1 MQSRYSSLKSSCAL
15 LALVV
20 FASACST
27 FGTLGGSASPVID
40 RIRDRGEIRIGM
52 MGDYPP
58 LNLLDNEDRNVGLE
72 PDLAE
77 ALAATLGVKL
87 VVVNKPFSELL
98 PTLESGAI
106 DAVMSGMT
114 MTPARNMDVAFAGPY
129 FISGK
134 ALLTRSATVAGFDA
148 PAELNSPEF
157 KLTVLAGTT
166 SQTFAANAMPKA
178 NIIPAES
185 YEAAVAMVIDG
196 SANAMLADYPACVT
210 ALMRNPGQGLLSLV
224 APFTFEPIGIAL
236 PANDTLF
243 VNLVENYLKSLEG
256 TGLLTKLRE
265 KWFEDS
271 GWLENAAAGA
281 GDLY

>member
-1 MQSRYSSLKSSCAL
+1 MKSHRSSLKTAVAAFAA
-15 LALVV
+15 LALT
-20 FASACST
+20 SACASL
-27 FGTLGGSASPVID
+27 GVLGGSASPVID
-40 RIRDRGEIRIGM
+40 RIRERGEIRIGM

-58 LNLLDNEDRNVGLE
+58 LNLLDSEDRNIGLE
-72 PDLAE
+72 PELAE

-87 VVVNKPFSELL
+87 VIVNKPFSELL

-106 DAVMSGMT
+106 DAVMSGVT

-148 PAELNSPEF
+148 PTELDSAEF
-157 KLTVLAGTT
+157 KLSVLAGTT
-166 SQTFAANAMPKA
+166 SQTFAANAMPNA
-178 NIIPAES
+178 TVIPTVS
-185 YEAAVAMVIDG
+185 YDEAVAMVING

-210 ALMRNPGQGLLSLV
+210 ALMKNPGQGLLSLV

-243 VNLVENYLKSLEG
+243 VNLVQNYLRSLEG
-256 TGLLTKLRE
+256 TGLLEKLRE
-265 KWFEDS
+265 KWFDDS
-271 GWLENAAAGA
+271 GWMQNAAAGA
-281 GDLY
+281 LY